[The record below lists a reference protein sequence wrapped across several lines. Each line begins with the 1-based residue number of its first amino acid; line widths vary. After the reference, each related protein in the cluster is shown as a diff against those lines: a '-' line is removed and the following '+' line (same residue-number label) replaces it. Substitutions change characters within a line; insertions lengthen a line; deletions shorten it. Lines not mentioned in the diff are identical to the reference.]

1 MGIRHRWPFLAAV
14 LVISF
19 SGVVSAGGKWLITPE
34 EAARVRMP
42 EGDLRQPVAAV
53 EGPGPL
59 IVVQNPKAL
68 QRVHSPVKIQVSF
81 EPGRSGLPPAMET
94 LKVTLIGFFDIDLT
108 DRVREYV
115 EGTRLNVEEADLPT
129 GNHRIRMAIR
139 DTTGNPNERDL
150 IVQVVD

>member
-1 MGIRHRWPFLAAV
+1 MGIKYRWPVLAAV
-14 LVISF
+14 LVVSI
-19 SGVVSAGGKWLITPE
+19 SGVVSAGSKWLVTPE
-34 EAARVRMP
+34 EAAKVRMP
-42 EGDLRQPVAAV
+42 EGDFKELVAAV
-53 EGPGPL
+53 EGPGPA

-68 QRVHSPVKIQVSF
+68 QRLNSPVNIVVSF
-81 EPGRSGLPPAMET
+81 EPGTSGLPPNMGT

-129 GNHRIRMAIR
+129 GKHRIRMAIR
-139 DTTGNPNERDL
+139 DTTGNPNERDV